1 MDSGFLPSHYETTP
15 RQNYYISLLALSEV
29 REGVAPFMM
38 VPGSLQAARVA
49 SASMPAEEQE
59 TVDGMLCRTMLPA
72 RLRELGVQAVVD
84 ANPAGREVHLGEGD
98 MLLLD
103 PMTTQCVWQKH
114 HQPPL
119 RADD

>member
-1 MDSGFLPSHYETTP
+1 
-15 RQNYYISLLALSEV
+15 
-29 REGVAPFMM
+29 MM
-38 VPGSLQAARVA
+38 VPGSLQAARAA

-103 PMTTQCVWQKH
+103 PMTTQCVSRPR
-114 HQPPL
+114 HQLLARCRLTNSRCCRQFGQPVPRGRPPL
-119 RADD
+119 RVLFYLL

>member
-1 MDSGFLPSHYETTP
+1 MSARLDVLETAVRGGTAVLQKDV
-15 RQNYYISLLALSEV
+15 REV

-38 VPGSLQAARVA
+38 VPGSLQAARAA

-103 PMTTQCVWQKH
+103 PMTTQCVSRPR
-114 HQPPL
+114 HQL
-119 RADD
+119 LAR